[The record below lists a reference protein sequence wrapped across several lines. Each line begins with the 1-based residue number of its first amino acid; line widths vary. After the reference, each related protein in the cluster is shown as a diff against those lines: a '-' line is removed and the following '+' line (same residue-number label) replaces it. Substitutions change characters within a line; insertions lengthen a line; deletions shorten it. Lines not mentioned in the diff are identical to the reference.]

1 MADRKLVL
9 KSKRLRGEDGSKV
22 ISIRMREGLITRL
35 DNVVDQTGRSRNELF
50 SILIEYALDNCVIK
64 DK

>member
-1 MADRKLVL
+1 MADNKLVL

-22 ISIRMREGLITRL
+22 ISIRMRDGLIARMDEVAT
-35 DNVVDQTGRSRNELF
+35 QTGRSRNELF
-50 SILIEYALDNCVIK
+50 SVLIEYALDNCVIR

>member
-1 MADRKLVL
+1 MADNKLVL

-22 ISIRMREGLITRL
+22 ISIRMKDGLIAKM
-35 DNVVDQTGRSRNELF
+35 DEIASQTGRSRNELF
-50 SILIEYALDNCVIK
+50 SVLIEYALDNCVIR

>member
-22 ISIRMREGLITRL
+22 ISVRMREGLIARL
-35 DNVVDQTGRSRNELF
+35 DDVVNQTGRSRNELF
-50 SILIEYALDNCVIK
+50 SVLIEYALDNCVIQ

>member
-22 ISIRMREGLITRL
+22 ISVRMREGLITRL